1 MSEERDPRQLE
12 LDFFRRQQADML
24 VESIL
29 ALNQKLL
36 NEYMKKLESES
47 WQVRAKSARGL
58 GSLKSVAAPAIPS
71 LEKRLADKDHRV
83 RKAAALALAAIR
95 SAS

>member
-12 LDFFRRQQADML
+12 LDFFRRQQADL
-24 VESIL
+24 LAESIL

-36 NEYMKKLESES
+36 NEYMEKLESET

-58 GSLKSVAAPAIPS
+58 GSLKRLAAPAIPS
-71 LEKRLADKDHRV
+71 LEELLRDKDHRV
-83 RKAAALALAAIR
+83 RKAAALALASIR
-95 SAS
+95 SAC